1 MRTQSLLAAWNDTRT
16 RGPFLERS
24 PGASSQGG
32 IRPVRFPALSKVA
45 QKRHLLRGFPSPGR
59 RARRRPASGDGVQ
72 GGGLGENRRC
82 LARGYGTK
90 TRLALSRTV
99 SLRSNPG
106 RAGPVPRPN
115 DSHGRLTFVLCLRD
129 FTPGRR

>member
-32 IRPVRFPALSKVA
+32 IRPVRIPALSKVA

-59 RARRRPASGDGVQ
+59 RARRRPASGDGAQ
-72 GGGLGENRRC
+72 DREPNPLH
-82 LARGYGTK
+82 
-90 TRLALSRTV
+90 RLHRTLSQERFVVYTP
-99 SLRSNPG
+99 NP
-106 RAGPVPRPN
+106 PIV
-115 DSHGRLTFVLCLRD
+115 VYCLRK
-129 FTPGRR
+129 FQPVKSGPKTSPLPASCILG